1 MKLRRVDSHRKT
13 LVAALTP
20 VDEVIKMLLAQAV
33 TIDETEI
40 IPLRIG
46 RGRILVRSIK
56 ASVDVPPHD
65 NSAMDG
71 YAFDAGDDAIVAG
84 GRYGVSDRIP
94 AGHVGKTLEPG
105 TLARIFTGAPIPE
118 GANSVVIQEDTE
130 AADEFV
136 ELKERPEIGANVRPR
151 GQDIAQGSELLAR
164 GHRLKAADVGLLAS
178 TGVDQVEVF
187 RKLKIAIMSTGDEL
201 VEPPN
206 ALAPGQI
213 YNSNHYTLAAM
224 IEEMGM
230 EVVDLGLVPD
240 SLSATID
247 ALARGA
253 GTADCIISSGGVSVG
268 EEDHV
273 KAAVENLGELGLW
286 KVAIKPGKPLAFGF
300 VRKTPDADAVPFFGL
315 PGNPVSSF
323 VTFTVIAKPYLLK
336 FQGNEAAVE
345 NSLLVTS
352 EFSFKTGGR
361 REYLRVRVSGGNALT
376 AALYDGQGSGV
387 MSSVSWANALA
398 EVEANTQVLAGDK
411 VKVHLLPD

>member
-1 MKLRRVDSHRKT
+1 M
-13 LVAALTP
+13 AALTP

-40 IPLRIG
+40 IPLRLG

-136 ELKERPEIGANVRPR
+136 ELKERPEVGANVRPR

-178 TGVDQVEVF
+178 TGVDQIEVF

>member
-1 MKLRRVDSHRKT
+1 M
-13 LVAALTP
+13 AALTP

-40 IPLRIG
+40 IPLRLG

-94 AGHVGKTLEPG
+94 AGHVGKTLESG

>member
-1 MKLRRVDSHRKT
+1 M
-13 LVAALTP
+13 AALTP

-40 IPLRIG
+40 IPLRLG

>member
-1 MKLRRVDSHRKT
+1 M
-13 LVAALTP
+13 AALTP

-323 VTFTVIAKPYLLK
+323 VTFTGIAKPYLLK